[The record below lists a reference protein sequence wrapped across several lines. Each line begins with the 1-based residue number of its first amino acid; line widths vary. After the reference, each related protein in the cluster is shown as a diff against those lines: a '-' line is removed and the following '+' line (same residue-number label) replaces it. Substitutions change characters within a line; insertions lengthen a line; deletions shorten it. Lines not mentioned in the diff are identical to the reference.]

1 MANWQDYLKLLRSL
15 TKTLE
20 TLAQVEWDKN
30 AAASA
35 GNLAEVENCMKRE
48 QVLSLSLRGYDQK
61 RDAMLSALNLK
72 GVSLRNLVE
81 HSPKEYRL
89 ETKDVAEKLRQQ
101 YELFQTASQAAR
113 NTLEVNLRAIERI
126 QSAQTGDSVQA
137 AEERKTR
144 QDRKSTRLNS
154 SH

>member
-1 MANWQDYLKLLRSL
+1 MASWQDYLKLLRGL
-15 TKTLE
+15 TRTLE
-20 TLAQVEWDKN
+20 ELSQVERDKN

-72 GVSLRNLVE
+72 GVNLRNLVE
-81 HSPKEYRL
+81 HSPEEYRL

-101 YELFQTASQAAR
+101 YEVFQAASRAAR
-113 NTLEVNLRAIERI
+113 NTLEINLRAIERI
-126 QSAQTGDSVQA
+126 QAMQAGDSAQA
-137 AEERKTR
+137 EEERKAHQTDFR
-144 QDRKSTRLNS
+144 A
-154 SH
+154 

>member
-1 MANWQDYLKLLRSL
+1 MASWQDYLKLLRGL
-15 TKTLE
+15 TRTLE
-20 TLAQVEWDKN
+20 ELSQVERDKN

-72 GVSLRNLVE
+72 GVNLRNLVE
-81 HSPKEYRL
+81 HSPEEYRL

-101 YELFQTASQAAR
+101 YEVFQAASRAVR
-113 NTLEVNLRAIERI
+113 NTLEINLRAIERI
-126 QSAQTGDSVQA
+126 QAVQAGDSA
-137 AEERKTR
+137 RAEEERKAHQTDFR
-144 QDRKSTRLNS
+144 A
-154 SH
+154 